1 MTLLNER
8 NAILED
14 RREPESE
21 ADRNGPV
28 RAEEVMQAEV
38 HCLRPEWT
46 LTQARDL
53 LLGKSISAA
62 PVVDA
67 TGRMIGILSKTDLLR
82 CDSAAAP
89 ATATVTGPLQV
100 QDVMTREVLSI
111 DRDTDVTRAA
121 ALMSYEGVH
130 RLVVISAAGHPIGIV
145 SAIDILRCIARRH
158 GYVVPDHTRHQ
169 ID

>member
-1 MTLLNER
+1 
-8 NAILED
+8 
-14 RREPESE
+14 
-21 ADRNGPV
+21 
-28 RAEEVMQAEV
+28 MQAEV

-46 LTQARDL
+46 LAQARDL

-62 PVVDA
+62 PVIDA

-82 CDSAAAP
+82 CDSAT
-89 ATATVTGPLQV
+89 ATAAVTGALLV

-158 GYVVPDHTRHQ
+158 GYVVPDRTRHQ